1 MNARKFVY
9 GVLAFVAG
17 CSAALDAAAQERRQ
31 QPSPFASVTQRIGV
45 SDVTIE
51 YCRPGVKGRVIW
63 GQLTPYDQP
72 WRAGANA
79 TTKFTFE
86 SDVKIEGQP
95 LVAGSYG
102 FFVIPSER
110 GEWTLIFSKNFGTN
124 GTYPGEDQD
133 ALRVKVR
140 AQDAPHQ
147 ERLVYGFEDLVDD
160 QPAATVVLH
169 WEKKKVSFKIETG
182 AK

>member
-1 MNARKFVY
+1 MNLSKLLCMKLALATSCFVM
-9 GVLAFVAG
+9 
-17 CSAALDAAAQERRQ
+17 LDVAAQQRRH

-86 SDVKIEGQP
+86 SDVKIEGQT
-95 LVAGSYG
+95 LAAGSYG
-102 FFVIPSER
+102 FFVIPAER
-110 GEWTLIFSKNFGTN
+110 GEWTLIFSKNFTTN

-133 ALRVKVR
+133 ALRVKVLP
-140 AQDAPHQ
+140 QDAPHQ
-147 ERLVYGFEDLVDD
+147 ERLVYAFEDLVDD
-160 QPAATVVLH
+160 KPTATVVLH
-169 WEKKKVSFKIETG
+169 WEKKRIAFKVETV